1 MGLERF
7 FRYPTQTV
15 DYVANISE
23 RFEYFY
29 LANPKVASTG
39 ALRAL
44 QSAEVD
50 GDQSRLPEFVHERSA
65 SPLLSFSNSSLSPEE
80 ILGSP
85 RFFRFTYVRNPFTRI
100 LSAYLEK
107 IETEIPE
114 RERLLPT
121 LGLPAD
127 RTPSLLEFLKAVQAQ
142 RDDWRDIHWTTQSR
156 LIQANNI
163 GYSFIGRF
171 ESFSTTFPLV
181 LDRLGIDRS
190 HYDAARQPRHA
201 TGANARVLD
210 YVGPAEREAIIS
222 IYHADFI
229 GFAYGLDPA
238 TAHL

>member
-15 DYVANISE
+15 DYVSHISE
-23 RFEYFY
+23 RFKYFY

-44 QSAEVD
+44 QLAEVD
-50 GDQSRLPEFVHERSA
+50 GDQSRVPEFVHERAA
-65 SPLLSFSNSSLSPEE
+65 SPLQAFSNTSRSAEE

-85 RFFRFTYVRNPFTRI
+85 HFFRFTYVRNPFTRV
-100 LSAYLEK
+100 LSAYIDK
-107 IETEIPE
+107 IETEAPE
-114 RERLLPT
+114 RERLLPL
-121 LGLPAD
+121 LGFVPGKP
-127 RTPSLLEFLKAVQAQ
+127 PSFIEFLRAVQAQ

-171 ESFSTTFPLV
+171 ESFSTTFPLL
-181 LDRLGIDRS
+181 LDHLGIDRAHHDTS
-190 HYDAARQPRHA
+190 ARPVHA
-201 TGANARVLD
+201 TSANARVLE
-210 YVGPAEREAIIS
+210 YIGPEEREVIIS
-222 IYHADFI
+222 IYHADFV

-238 TAHL
+238 AAHL